1 VFSITDIAQFWG
13 IICAPVGFLQPV
25 PGSPK
30 TFMRTR
36 ILFTLWIVVVL
47 CFSFPKQS
55 CSQTSARTL
64 ARSLDQLI
72 EESDVIVHGS
82 VMSSK
87 IEPHPQLRNLMTV
100 VVTMNVKETYKGK
113 AGKTLVFRQYVWNT
127 NGGKSSEYRTGQDLI
142 LLLRPTS
149 QYGLSSP
156 AGLEQGRFLVLPDN
170 SRRLTAVNGRANIGL
185 FDHLEQNARAQ
196 GLSLSAH
203 LATVARNHQRGPLLL
218 TDLEEAIRTFARSR

>member
-1 VFSITDIAQFWG
+1 VFSITDIAQFWD